1 MTVFNVYMTE
11 NKEKLVCPSMLVS
24 KKHPLCV
31 EDLQLGHK
39 VEVDEGQRD
48 QQVLHQ
54 IEDGRNKAEEGN
66 EANAHKEEG

>member
-1 MTVFNVYMTE
+1 
-11 NKEKLVCPSMLVS
+11 MLVS

-54 IEDGRNKAEEGN
+54 IEDGRDKAEEGN